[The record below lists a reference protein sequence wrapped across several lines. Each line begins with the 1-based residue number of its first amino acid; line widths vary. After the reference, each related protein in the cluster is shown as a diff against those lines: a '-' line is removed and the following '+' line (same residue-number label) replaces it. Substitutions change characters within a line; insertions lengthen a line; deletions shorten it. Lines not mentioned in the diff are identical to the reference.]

1 MMSNYF
7 NLATILYVEDEKGIR
22 DETSKTLTR
31 YAKELYVAKDGQEG
45 LSLYKELSPDI
56 VITDIKMP
64 KMNGIEMSKAIK
76 EINSEQAII
85 ITTAHSESTYFMEAI
100 ELQLSGYILKPV
112 DKILLKSKIIEIV
125 KNIQREK
132 EFEKNKSLMEEIANL
147 QNNIIIVYD
156 EFYNMIFVNKMFLNF
171 FKIDNIV
178 EFIKRYE
185 CIEGTFIQHVD
196 FYSRRNHGQKHWI
209 QDIDNFND
217 KKQIVS
223 ILDYRDM
230 SPKSFLVEIKTVE
243 FTKHN
248 ICTFTEITT
257 MIIEK
262 EELEKKAFVDELT
275 NIANRA
281 KFNQVLE
288 NELKKFKRYKEDL
301 SLVMFDIDYFKN
313 INDTFGH
320 QVGDIILSSLSELV
334 SSNIRDVDFFARW
347 GGEEFVILL
356 PNTKLKSAVSFS
368 EHIRVYIQEYL
379 FTQDIEVTCS
389 FGVSQINE
397 DDSGESLLKKV
408 DDALYLAKDRGRNR
422 VESL

>member
-1 MMSNYF
+1 MSNYF
-7 NLATILYVEDEKGIR
+7 NSAIILYVEDEEGIR
-22 DETSKTLTR
+22 NETSKALTR
-31 YAKELYVAKDGQEG
+31 YAKKLYIAKDGQEG
-45 LSLYKELSPDI
+45 LALYKEQSPDI

-64 KMNGIEMSKAIK
+64 KMTGIDMSKAIK

-112 DKILLKSKIIEIV
+112 DKILLKNKIIEIV

-156 EFYNMIFVNKMFLNF
+156 ESYKMIFANKLFMDF
-171 FKIDNIV
+171 FRTKNIE
-178 EFIKRYE
+178 EFEKKYE
-185 CIEGTFIQHVD
+185 SIESTFIQHND
-196 FYSRRNHGQKHWI
+196 FYFIKNHNISHWLE
-209 QDIDNFND
+209 DLLNYND
-217 KKQIVS
+217 KKRIVS
-223 ILDYRDM
+223 IIDHKDM
-230 SPKSFLVEIKTVE
+230 SPKSFLIKIKTIE
-243 FTKHN
+243 TSKHK

-262 EELEKKAFVDELT
+262 EELEKKAFIDELT

-288 NELKKFKRYKEDL
+288 SELKKFKRYQEDL

-313 INDTFGH
+313 INDSFGH
-320 QVGDIILSSLSELV
+320 QIGDYILSNLAQLV
-334 SSNIRDVDFFARW
+334 DSNIRDVDFFARW
-347 GGEEFVILL
+347 GGEEFIVLL
-356 PNTKLKSAVSFS
+356 PSTDISAAVSFA
-368 EHIRVYIQEYL
+368 EHIRKYIEEAV
-379 FTQDIEVTCS
+379 FTKNLKITCS
-389 FGVSQINE
+389 FGVSQITKTDNE
-397 DDSGESLLKKV
+397 ESFLKRA
-408 DDALYLAKDRGRNR
+408 DDALYIAKKMGRNR